1 MTIVVDAMARARGA
15 SGRAARSL
23 DSGLVA
29 CSVGFR
35 EKEFDELDR
44 ARATATMTGSEAAR
58 SRRRADACAEAGLL
72 GCLRVPENGGLRGVC
87 TLACAVDEDCP
98 AALEGEASGR
108 CAAVGERRVCV
119 LSCMDGETCP
129 EGHVCLEVAGV
140 DAGAARLCFPEA
152 RP

>member
-1 MTIVVDAMARARGA
+1 MFVRSQRRA
-15 SGRAARSL
+15 GRRSPGVAA
-23 DSGLVA
+23 GLA
-29 CSVGFR
+29 LGGLLGCFAPDFLAYAPCTS
-35 EKEFDELDR
+35 
-44 ARATATMTGSEAAR
+44 
-58 SRRRADACAEAGLL
+58 ADACAEAGLL

-98 AALEGEASGR
+98 AAIEGEASGR